1 MSAPSIVVT
10 EKLHKILKDFKEG
23 EGISIRKQIE
33 FLVKESPRY
42 KDYVKEAS
50 K

>member
-10 EKLHKILKDFKEG
+10 DKLHKVLKEFKEK

-42 KDYVKEAS
+42 KEYTGAS